1 MLIVLEGINGAGKT
15 TLIKELRQYY
25 NFKIYKEPRYL
36 VQNIKD
42 LLHWRETTGQW
53 LLNRW
58 KNEIVLLD
66 RYTLSTLI
74 YNVIINK
81 DLSYKDYLQHCKKCV
96 KPDLIIIL
104 TAPLDVILQRRP
116 NLDKETAKRIM
127 KLYHLYAL
135 ASDKARLFSDTEQ
148 AKEFILSYASSP
160 VSSKSQPSKPAVV

>member
-1 MLIVLEGINGAGKT
+1 MAYYIIYTVLIVLEGINGAGKT
-15 TLIKELRQYY
+15 TLTEELKKHH
-25 NFKIYKEPRYL
+25 NFKIYKEPRHL

-74 YNVIINK
+74 YNVILQK
-81 DLSYKDYLQHCKKCV
+81 SLSYKDYLQHCKKCAR
-96 KPDLIIIL
+96 PDLVIVL

-116 NLDKETAKRIM
+116 NLNKEIAKRIM
-127 KLYHLYAL
+127 RLYHLYAL
-135 ASDKARLFSDTEQ
+135 TSDKARLFSNTEQ
-148 AKEFILSYASSP
+148 AKQFILSCASLP
-160 VSSKSQPSKPAVV
+160 VS

>member
-15 TLIKELRQYY
+15 TLIEELKKHYD
-25 NFKIYKEPRYL
+25 FKVYKEPRHL

-53 LLNRW
+53 LLNKW
-58 KNEIVLLD
+58 QNDIVLLD

-81 DLSYKDYLQHCKKCV
+81 DLSYEDYLQHCKKV
-96 KPDLIIIL
+96 AKPDLIVIL

-116 NLDKETAKRIM
+116 NLDKETAKRIIR
-127 KLYHLYAL
+127 LYHLYSL
-135 ASDKARLFSDTEQ
+135 ASDNAKLFSSSEK
-148 AKEFILSYASSP
+148 AKEFILSYLRN
-160 VSSKSQPSKPAVV
+160 K

>member
-15 TLIKELRQYY
+15 TLIEELRKLY
-25 NFKIYKEPRYL
+25 NFKIYKEPRHL
-36 VQNIKD
+36 IQNIKD

-53 LLNRW
+53 LLNKW
-58 KNEIVLLD
+58 QNDVVLLD

-81 DLSYKDYLQHCKKCV
+81 NLSYEDYLQHCKKV
-96 KPDLIIIL
+96 IKPDLVIIL
-104 TAPLDVILQRRP
+104 TAPLDTILQRRP

-135 ASDKARLFSDTEQ
+135 ASDKAKLFSNTEQ
-148 AKEFILSYASSP
+148 AKQFISSYAFSQ
-160 VSSKSQPSKPAVV
+160 VSSKSQPNKPYAV

>member
-1 MLIVLEGINGAGKT
+1 MVSLCKPYYIIYAMRIVLEGINGAGKT
-15 TLIKELRQYY
+15 TLIEELKKHY
-25 NFKIYKEPRYL
+25 NFKIYKEPRHL

-53 LLNRW
+53 LLNKW
-58 KNEIVLLD
+58 QNEIVLLD

-81 DLSYKDYLQHCKKCV
+81 DLSYEDYLQHCKKV
-96 KPDLIIIL
+96 AKPDLVIVL

-116 NLDKETAKRIM
+116 NLNKETVKHII

-135 ASDKARLFSDTEQ
+135 ASNKARLFSDTEQ
-148 AKEFILSYASSP
+148 AKQFILSC
-160 VSSKSQPSKPAVV
+160 VS

>member
-15 TLIKELRQYY
+15 TLIEELKKLG
-25 NFKIYKEPRYL
+25 NFKIYKEPRHL

-53 LLNRW
+53 LLNKW

-74 YNVIINK
+74 YNVILQK
-81 DLSYKDYLQHCKKCV
+81 SLTYEDYIQHCKKCA
-96 KPDLIIIL
+96 KPNLVIIL

-116 NLDKETAKRIM
+116 NLDRNTAKRIM
-127 KLYHLYAL
+127 KLYHRYAL
-135 ASDKARLFSDTEQ
+135 SSDKAKLFSNTEQ
-148 AKEFILSYASSP
+148 AKQFILSYASLK
-160 VSSKSQPSKPAVV
+160 VF